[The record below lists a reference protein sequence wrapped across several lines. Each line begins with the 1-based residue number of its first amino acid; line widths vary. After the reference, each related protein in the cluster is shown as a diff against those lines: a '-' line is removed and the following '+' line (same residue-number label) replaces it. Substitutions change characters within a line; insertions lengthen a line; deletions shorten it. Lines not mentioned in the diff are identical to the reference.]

1 MFRRLNAATQA
12 VLASMKDELAL
23 KLQLSTQSLD
33 SLIRHVQDDIDLS
46 LSQVL

>member
-1 MFRRLNAATQA
+1 